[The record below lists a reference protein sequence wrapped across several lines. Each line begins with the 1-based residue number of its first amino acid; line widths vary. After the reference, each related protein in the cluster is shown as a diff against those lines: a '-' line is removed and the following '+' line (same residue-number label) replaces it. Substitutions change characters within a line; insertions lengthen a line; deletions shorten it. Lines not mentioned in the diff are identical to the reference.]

1 MLKVTL
7 ITAEGK
13 TICQCFEAEYHTL
26 FRCRV
31 PDTIQ
36 LRLYKAAPAE
46 TLESLLRSGQI
57 DEDMDRSD
65 LPSDLRDKLEPGEL
79 VTTLYVPTSFAVQIT
94 PCEKAGEDSK
104 AQAAYHAIYSKTR
117 NLWYDHVHDK
127 FIAARLVY
135 CEFPSEAGASNAVQ
149 RLRDDEE
156 EGSPDEDFVVVPL
169 SSMLQ

>member
-31 PDTIQ
+31 PDTMQ
-36 LRLYKAAPAE
+36 LRLHKKAPAE

-79 VTTLYVPTSFAVQIT
+79 VTTLYVPTSFAVQVT
-94 PCEKAGEDSK
+94 PCEKANEAITFALYSRHRKAWYDRMQDTFVPARTEDCEYESRAAA
-104 AQAAYHAIYSKTR
+104 AQASHA
-117 NLWYDHVHDK
+117 L
-127 FIAARLVY
+127 
-135 CEFPSEAGASNAVQ
+135 SEDDDDWDELDLAVFETGEQ
-149 RLRDDEE
+149 
-156 EGSPDEDFVVVPL
+156 P
-169 SSMLQ
+169 